1 MTLGNWY
8 YIRLLL
14 QIKSVNGKGKI
25 GAWMKREKT
34 IKLDEEK
41 RIIDQTFIQLQ
52 NIDLMLKGYYFTK
65 RALGFDC
72 FTYTNTIIESLE
84 ILHDMII
91 KNHELLSE
99 RIINKLVDWENLIE
113 YGYIF
118 DELDGSIYDDL
129 ELTTLNTII
138 ERIEQIQNLSIV
150 LYNIDW
156 LIDDEKIKNNIGYD
170 YIVNVIYFILQDTN
184 YLFSDLKNGM
194 NNLEDFLNFKEK
206 PNRVLEEL

>member
-1 MTLGNWY
+1 ME
-8 YIRLLL
+8 
-14 QIKSVNGKGKI
+14 K
-25 GAWMKREKT
+25 EKT

-41 RIIDQTFIQLQ
+41 RIIDQAFTQLQ

-65 RALGFDC
+65 RAIGFDC

-84 ILHDMII
+84 ILHHMII
-91 KNHELLSE
+91 KNQELLSE
-99 RIINKLVDWENLIE
+99 RIINRLVDWENLIE

-129 ELTTLNTII
+129 ELTTLNAII
-138 ERIEQIQNLSIV
+138 ERIEQIQKLSIV

-156 LIDDEKIKNNIGYD
+156 LIDDKKIKNNIGYD

-184 YLFSDLKNGM
+184 YLFSDLKNGV
-194 NNLEDFLNFKEK
+194 NNLEDFLNFKKK
-206 PNRVLEEL
+206 PIRALGEL

>member
-1 MTLGNWY
+1 ME
-8 YIRLLL
+8 
-14 QIKSVNGKGKI
+14 K
-25 GAWMKREKT
+25 EKT

-41 RIIDQTFIQLQ
+41 RIMEQTFTQLQ

-65 RALGFDC
+65 RAFGFDC

-84 ILHDMII
+84 ILHNMII

-113 YGYIF
+113 YDYIF

-138 ERIEQIQNLSIV
+138 EHIEQIQKLSIA

-170 YIVNVIYFILQDTN
+170 YIVNVIYFILQNTN
-184 YLFSDLKNGM
+184 YLFSDLKNGV

-206 PNRVLEEL
+206 PKRVLEEL

>member
-1 MTLGNWY
+1 ME
-8 YIRLLL
+8 
-14 QIKSVNGKGKI
+14 K
-25 GAWMKREKT
+25 EKT

-41 RIIDQTFIQLQ
+41 RIIDQAFTQLQ

-72 FTYTNTIIESLE
+72 FTYANTIIESLE
-84 ILHDMII
+84 ILHHMII
-91 KNHELLSE
+91 KNHELLSK
-99 RIINKLVDWENLIE
+99 RIINKLVDWENLIK

-118 DELDGSIYDDL
+118 DELDGAIYDDL

-138 ERIEQIQNLSIV
+138 ERIEQIQKLSIV

-184 YLFSDLKNGM
+184 YLFSDLKNGV
-194 NNLEDFLNFKEK
+194 NNLGDFLNFEK
-206 PNRVLEEL
+206 KPIRVLEEL